1 MSIGVHVSVRPLCT
15 CRTRASDVRRSRSIP
30 DSNKLHNPHALTT
43 GVKAGKYTDFATLPA
58 DTVDAMKAGMKDAYT
73 FIFDPAN
80 AAKARTPCDPSVCV

>member
-1 MSIGVHVSVRPLCT
+1 M
-15 CRTRASDVRRSRSIP
+15 
-30 DSNKLHNPHALTT
+30 
-43 GVKAGKYTDFATLPA
+43 KAGKYTDFATLPA